1 MIFLNI
7 HLLFDCF
14 LGIFLV
20 YFNHKKTKSLNYQV
34 VNQSIRYNF
43 LSQLVLILLKF
54 YFNNLFPYVFCCFL
68 LKEELSHDLYIFHK
82 LFQHHTYISLMNILT
97 KTYQD
102 LEQALLLLHSVS
114 FSDQDFLKLEI
125 H

>member
-1 MIFLNI
+1 MLFLNI
-7 HLLFDCF
+7 NLLFNCF
-14 LGIFLV
+14 VDIFLV

-68 LKEELSHDLYIFHK
+68 LKEELSHGLDIFHK
-82 LFQHHTYISLMNILT
+82 LFQHHNHVNLMNRAT

-102 LEQALLLLHSVS
+102 LEQVLLLLHAANLSNQN
-114 FSDQDFLKLEI
+114 FIKLLI